1 MEAIGSENYV
11 KNEVERLD
19 LIFSTLSS
27 KVKES
32 VEELKEVSHRTEEL
46 NKAITQKVNV
56 FSTILQ
62 ANILFSKGG
71 PLEEILQFLTERL
84 KGIIGAGAAITLI
97 KKYSGD
103 NYDIFLHG
111 INLSNARQLLESGE
125 FANFLKIKERQ
136 IIDKKHKADS
146 IIFLQNIINAK
157 NIIVNPV
164 SLRDRVIGFIIA
176 GNRDDDF
183 AFSDEDCQII
193 ELFARNTG
201 IIWEHQLLAKRV
213 EDLEIKDPLTGIYNE
228 KFFFV
233 RLQEEINR
241 ASIYQRPCAFLVIEI
256 TNGMDYEHKFGMIEL
271 ERILK
276 KAVSIFKN
284 NIRPIDILGRI
295 QENKI
300 GVILIER
307 SKRQSHYIGTQLK
320 EALSDSFKDSE
331 KLPVRFS
338 FAVAENP
345 IDGTTP
351 DQLFERIQSHLNEA

>member
-1 MEAIGSENYV
+1 M
-11 KNEVERLD
+11 
-19 LIFSTLSS
+19 
-27 KVKES
+27 
-32 VEELKEVSHRTEEL
+32 
-46 NKAITQKVNV
+46 
-56 FSTILQ
+56 
-62 ANILFSKGG
+62 
-71 PLEEILQFLTERL
+71 
-84 KGIIGAGAAITLI
+84 
-97 KKYSGD
+97 
-103 NYDIFLHG
+103 
-111 INLSNARQLLESGE
+111 
-125 FANFLKIKERQ
+125 
-136 IIDKKHKADS
+136 
-146 IIFLQNIINAK
+146 QNIINAK